1 MNIVDDAFVF
11 HCNGEDLVA
20 VACLPEK
27 PEPIGVLIVVG
38 GPQYRVGSHRQFLL
52 LARRLASAGYPV
64 MRFDYRGMG
73 DSSGELRSFEQV
85 GDDIR
90 AAVEAFTCRYPDIQR
105 VVLWGLCD
113 AASASLMY
121 GYQFD
126 DSRLAGYCLLN
137 PWVRSEAT
145 LAKTQIKH
153 YYRKRLLEP
162 AFWRKLLSGNLGVVG
177 ALRGFADSLLSAWKK
192 VGTSAAQGRH
202 HGFQEQMGLILTSC
216 RIPVLL
222 ILSAEDYTAKEF
234 AEYARSSNVMA
245 SALERPNVTRCLV
258 AEANHTFASAAW
270 RQVVEAETLSWL
282 QKMKAAA

>member
-1 MNIVDDAFVF
+1 MNIMDDAFVF
-11 HCNGEDLVA
+11 KCNGEDLLA
-20 VACLPEK
+20 VTSLPEK

-73 DSSGELRSFEQV
+73 DSFGEPRDFEHV
-85 GDDIR
+85 GEDID
-90 AAVEAFTCRYPDIQR
+90 AAIEAFISRYPQIRR

-113 AASASLMY
+113 AASAGLMY

-126 DSRLAGYCLLN
+126 DARLAGYCLLN

-153 YYRKRLLEP
+153 YYGKRLLEP
-162 AFWRKLLSGNLGVVG
+162 AFWKKLLSGNLGIVG
-177 ALRGFADSLLSAWKK
+177 ALRGFAASMLSARKK
-192 VGTSAAQGRH
+192 VGTTAQGRNP
-202 HGFQEQMGLILTSC
+202 GFQEQMALTLTSC

-222 ILSAEDYTAKEF
+222 ILSGEDYTAKEF
-234 AEYARSSNVMA
+234 AEYAQSSDVMA
-245 SALERPNVTRCLV
+245 SALERHNVTRCLV